1 MNTFH
6 SFAMYKPP
14 VANNGGSPAEPIHV
28 SISLSFT
35 HTVYFLGH
43 SLFSGVRTL
52 NAMHYLAVH

>member
-1 MNTFH
+1 MSTFH

-14 VANNGGSPAEPIHV
+14 VANNGGSPPESVHV
-28 SISLSFT
+28 SISLSLT

-43 SLFSGVRTL
+43 SLFFGVCTL